1 MELSGS
7 DDAGNLFDFGEC
19 SQSALKMLRE
29 QRQFVAVS
37 PSRRP
42 TGDSLLTPRR

>member
-7 DDAGNLFDFGEC
+7 DDSGSLGDFGDS
-19 SQSALKMLRE
+19 SQSALKTLRE
-29 QRQFVAVS
+29 QRQFVTVS

-42 TGDSLLTPRR
+42 TGDSLLIPQR